1 MYSSNPGNSNRAT
14 RNTNLSKDKNVM
26 YKFNLESLLNHR
38 RYQEEILQKELA
50 LSKKYLAEEQH
61 KLQSIKQKRRK
72 YSHELHQRQKR
83 DGTVSDLI
91 MYFRYIRHL
100 AADFDNQKRQV
111 ALAKK
116 QFNQKREKLV
126 EMMKK
131 RKTLEKLKEKGFKA
145 FQQKMLKTE
154 RDLMDEVAAKL
165 HN

>member
-1 MYSSNPGNSNRAT
+1 
-14 RNTNLSKDKNVM
+14 M

-50 LSKKYLAEEQH
+50 DCKNHLTEQQQRLQTIKH
-61 KLQSIKQKRRK
+61 KQRK
-72 YSHELHQRQKR
+72 YSNELHQRQKK

-91 MYFRYIRHL
+91 MYFRYIERL
-100 AADFDNQKRQV
+100 STDLDNQKRQV

-116 QFNQKREKLV
+116 QFNQKRKDLI

-131 RKTLEKLKEKGFKA
+131 RKTLEKLREKGFKA
-145 FQQKMLKTE
+145 FQQQLQKKE
-154 RDLMDEVAAKL
+154 RDFMDEVAAKL

>member
-1 MYSSNPGNSNRAT
+1 
-14 RNTNLSKDKNVM
+14 M
-26 YKFNLESLLNHR
+26 YKFDLEPLLNHR

-50 LSKKYLAEEQH
+50 DSKKHLAEEQH

-91 MYFRYIRHL
+91 MYFRYIQRL
-100 AADFDNQKRQV
+100 AADLDNQKRQV
-111 ALAKK
+111 VLAKK
-116 QFNQKREKLV
+116 QFNQKREELV

-131 RKTLEKLKEKGFKA
+131 RKTLEKLKENGYRA

-165 HN
+165 HH